1 MLDHPRYLK
10 KINSV
15 SKELR
20 KIQWNYFVARV
31 LRKWDVTEVFYIS
44 GAAREN
50 GLYCITKT
58 DVFPL
63 QYTLSEMNRS

>member
-31 LRKWDVTEVFYIS
+31 LRKWDITEVFYIS
-44 GAAREN
+44 GAAQEN
-50 GLYCITKT
+50 GLHSITKT
-58 DVFPL
+58 DVFAV